1 MAVASTASIWG
12 PAVIGAIGSIAGGML
27 GSKGKKKAAKLQKK
41 ALKYQIFSDQQA
53 RNDLAPYRQSGYGA
67 LNALNRAMGLQQQ
80 SVPQDQNLSVQQIY
94 SGQYGSMGA
103 APQYAPGRMT
113 AEVRQYLIDQ
123 GYSPP
128 DEVIGNTY
136 TEAGQPV
143 TDDRY
148 GGFYASPGYQFR
160 LDEGVNALDKSA
172 AARGRL
178 RSGAQNKALTR
189 YGQGLAS
196 EEFGNYTSRLAQIA
210 GLGSGAATN
219 SASITTQGAGNVA
232 NAMAGIGATRQSGY
246 ESWGRT
252 AANLGNMF
260 GDAYLKSRNNGLGQV
275 NGMGG
280 LNESLRRYPNG

>member
-1 MAVASTASIWG
+1 MGAVWAA
-12 PAVIGAIGSIAGGML
+12 AISAAGSIVGGML
-27 GSKGKKKAAKLQKK
+27 KNKGKKAAAKLQKK

-80 SVPQDQNLSVQQIY
+80 AVPQDQNLSVQQIY

-113 AEVRQYLIDQ
+113 PEVQQYLRDQ
-123 GYSPP
+123 GYNVP
-128 DEVIGNTY
+128 DEMVGNAY

-143 TDDRY
+143 TGDDRY

-160 LDEGVNALDKSA
+160 MDEGINALDKSA

-219 SASITTQGAGNVA
+219 SASFTTQGAGNVA

-252 AANLGNMF
+252 AANIGNIF
-260 GDAYLKSRNNGLGQV
+260 GDAYLRSRNNGLGQV